1 MTQYLYIVSMD
12 IPENLESEFNRIY
25 DTQHIP
31 NILNVSGVESCTR
44 YRTSSTDVD
53 GTAKYTA
60 IYEITDPEVPFSK
73 EWQGESYKGDWPVQI
88 RPGTLNS
95 SHIVLEKL

>member
-1 MTQYLYIVSMD
+1 MARYLYIVSMD
-12 IPENLESEFNRIY
+12 IPESLESEFNRIY

-31 NILNVSGVESCTR
+31 NILNVNGVESCTR
-44 YRTSSTDVD
+44 YKMASTDVD

-73 EWQGESYKGDWPVQI
+73 EWQGESDKGDWPVQI
-88 RPGTLNS
+88 RPGTLNR